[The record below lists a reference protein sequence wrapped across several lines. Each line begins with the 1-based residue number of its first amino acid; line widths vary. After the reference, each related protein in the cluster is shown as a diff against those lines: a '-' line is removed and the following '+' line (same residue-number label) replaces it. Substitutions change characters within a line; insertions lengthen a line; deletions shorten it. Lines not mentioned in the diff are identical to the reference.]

1 MRETCPRCWL
11 PVERVKSMAGIWSD
25 MDPTPIPPRKRKKA
39 ERRFV
44 IIEGILMDT
53 SHHLDQPEYVP
64 HERSCPG

>member
-1 MRETCPRCWL
+1 
-11 PVERVKSMAGIWSD
+11 
-25 MDPTPIPPRKRKKA
+25 MDPTPIPPPKKRKKSD
-39 ERRFV
+39 RRFV

>member
-1 MRETCPRCWL
+1 
-11 PVERVKSMAGIWSD
+11 MAGVWSD
-25 MDPTPIPPRKRKKA
+25 MDPTPIPPPKKRKKS

-44 IIEGILMDT
+44 IIEGTLMDT

>member
-11 PVERVKSMAGIWSD
+11 PVERVKSMAGVWSD
-25 MDPTPIPPRKRKKA
+25 MDPTPIPPKKRKKN

-44 IIEGILMDT
+44 IIEGTLMDT